1 MKLCEPKAFP
11 ALKYATGRGSGSMIA
26 FLFSFIFCLS
36 SSCFG
41 QQAVSGI
48 ITDYNSYWK
57 TSVSVMNPVKPVNS
71 HNLLAFTYN
80 NTQYSTGVNDAALRS
95 HGESFIAG
103 DFWSLPV
110 DNISG
115 AIVAN
120 TKVGLGEMYDGVH
133 NGASNPAPYRDIETY
148 LTDGV
153 KGLNIGTC
161 IANLPVGS
169 LTFAVTNIRPENIG
183 DGIPDIL
190 VTQVADPSNSFDRYS
205 FVNANGT
212 IVGVSKDVEFTNI
225 PPVANWTA
233 DFYESV
239 SNPMILTA
247 GFTNTDRP
255 MRLWAADLSDLGIT
269 LANYQ
274 SVSKFKINL
283 SGNSDVAFV
292 AYNQRSFTVA
302 SILPLTLGDLTGQ
315 VINGAAKLNWNTQSE
330 ADTKHFVL
338 EKSRDNLVFSGID
351 TIRAMGNSTTTVYYS
366 SLDKSLQNGT
376 TYYRLKM
383 VDNDGHFTYSKTIQV
398 QYNKA
403 SGTLSLLLYPNP
415 ASDKIQVSYP
425 ASQDGSLMIFS
436 SGGTLLKRVMLNS
449 NTTQTSL
456 AVNTLAKGFYRLVWQ
471 GRDETL
477 SQALIVQ

>member
-1 MKLCEPKAFP
+1 M
-11 ALKYATGRGSGSMIA
+11 TGRSPVSTSA
-26 FLFSFIFCLS
+26 LLFALLFSLS

-48 ITDYNSYWK
+48 VTDYNSYWK
-57 TSVSVMNPVKPVNS
+57 TSASAINPVKPVNS

-95 HGESFIAG
+95 HGESFTAG

-133 NGASNPAPYRDIETY
+133 NGASNPAPYRDIMTY

-161 IANLPVGS
+161 IANLPAGS
-169 LTFAVTNIRPENIG
+169 LTFLVTNIRPESIG
-183 DGIPDIL
+183 DGVPDIL
-190 VTQVADPSNSFDRYS
+190 VTQVADPSNSFDKYS
-205 FVNANGT
+205 FVDANGN
-212 IVGVSKDVEFTNI
+212 IVGVSKNVEFTNI

-239 SNPMILTA
+239 SNPMVLTA

-255 MRLWAADLSDLGIT
+255 IRLWAADLSDLGIT

-274 SVSKFKINL
+274 SVQKFKVNL
-283 SGNSDVAFV
+283 SGNSDVAFA

-302 SILPLTLGDLTGQ
+302 SLLPLTLGDLTGQ
-315 VINGAAKLNWNTQSE
+315 VINGAARLNWNTKSE
-330 ADTKHFVL
+330 ADTKHFVV
-338 EKSRDNLVFSGID
+338 EKSRDNNVFSAID
-351 TIRAMGNSTTTVYYS
+351 TVKAAGNSATTVYYS
-366 SLDKSLQNGT
+366 SQDGSLQNGT

-383 VDNDGHFTYSKTIQV
+383 VDNDGRFVYSKTIQV
-398 QYNKA
+398 QYNKIA
-403 SGTLSLLLYPNP
+403 GALSLQLYPNP
-415 ASDKIQVSYP
+415 ASDRIQVAHP
-425 ASQDGSLMIFS
+425 ASQDGVLMIFS
-436 SGGTLLKRVMLNS
+436 SGGTLVKRVMPNS
-449 NTTQTSL
+449 NATQTSL
-456 AVNTLAKGFYRLVWQ
+456 TINTLAKGFYRLVWQ
-471 GRDETL
+471 GKNEQL